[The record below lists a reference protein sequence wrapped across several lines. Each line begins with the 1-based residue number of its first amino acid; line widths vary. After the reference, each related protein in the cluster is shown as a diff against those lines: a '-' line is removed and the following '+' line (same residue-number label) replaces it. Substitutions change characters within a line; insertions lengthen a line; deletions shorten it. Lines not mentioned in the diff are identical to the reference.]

1 MQQDKI
7 VVGLDIGTT
16 KICALVGRKNEY
28 GKLEIMGMGT
38 AVSDG
43 VQRGIVLNI
52 DKTVEAIKRAIRQ
65 AEEQSGIDIGV
76 VNVGIAGQ
84 HIKSLQHNGSITRPS
99 GDNEITQDDV
109 NRLTADMYRLVTP
122 PGSQI
127 IHVMPQDYKVDFEG
141 GVTDPVGM
149 AGVRLEGN
157 FHIITAQSSAINNIN
172 KCVTKAG
179 LAISDLILEP
189 LASSVSVLSDEEK
202 EAGVALV
209 DIGGGTTDLAVFK
222 DGIIRHAAVLPFGGN
237 VITQDIKQGCNV
249 TPNQAEQLKV
259 KFGKAIAEEASDY
272 EIVSIPGLPNRPPKE
287 VSLKNL
293 AYIIEARMSEIIEL
307 VYAEIYRMG
316 LHEHLSAGIVL
327 TGGGSQLQNLEQLTE
342 YLTGLDTRIG
352 YPNQHLGKSKVEA
365 VKSPMHATGVGL
377 VLAGYQ
383 AQDERN
389 NARPGYAEE
398 ELSSYSYQ
406 PAPAAPAPLAAP
418 VIPSFTAAPA
428 PVVPAATVP
437 AAPEEPKA
445 PKGPSKFGSYL
456 GDITRK
462 LKGILIDDFDDK
474 QY

>member
-1 MQQDKI
+1 
-7 VVGLDIGTT
+7 
-16 KICALVGRKNEY
+16 
-28 GKLEIMGMGT
+28 
-38 AVSDG
+38 
-43 VQRGIVLNI
+43 
-52 DKTVEAIKRAIRQ
+52 
-65 AEEQSGIDIGV
+65 
-76 VNVGIAGQ
+76 
-84 HIKSLQHNGSITRPS
+84 
-99 GDNEITQDDV
+99 
-109 NRLTADMYRLVTP
+109 
-122 PGSQI
+122 
-127 IHVMPQDYKVDFEG
+127 
-141 GVTDPVGM
+141 
-149 AGVRLEGN
+149 
-157 FHIITAQSSAINNIN
+157 
-172 KCVTKAG
+172 
-179 LAISDLILEP
+179 
-189 LASSVSVLSDEEK
+189 
-202 EAGVALV
+202 
-209 DIGGGTTDLAVFK
+209 
-222 DGIIRHAAVLPFGGN
+222 
-237 VITQDIKQGCNV
+237 V

-352 YPNQHLGKSKVEA
+352 YPNQHLGKSKIET

-383 AQDERN
+383 TQDERN
-389 NARPGYAEE
+389 AARPGYGDEE
-398 ELSSYSYQ
+398 IPNSYSYQ
-406 PAPAAPAPLAAP
+406 ATPPVAAPAPML
-418 VIPSFTAAPA
+418 PSYTP
-428 PVVPAATVP
+428 PTPAAIVP
-437 AAPEEPKA
+437 SPTPKAPEQPKE

>member
-28 GKLEIMGMGT
+28 GKLEILGMGK
-38 AVSDG
+38 AVSEG
-43 VQRGIVLNI
+43 VQRGLVLNI
-52 DKTVEAIKRAIRQ
+52 DKTVDAIKRAIRQ

-141 GVTDPVGM
+141 GVLDPIGM

-157 FHIITAQSSAINNIN
+157 FHIITAQSAAINNIN

-179 LAISDLILEP
+179 LAIADLILEP

-202 EAGVALV
+202 EAGVALI

-237 VITQDIKQGCNV
+237 IITQDIKQGCNV

-293 AYIIEARMSEIIEL
+293 AYIIEARMSEIVEL

-316 LHEHLSAGIVL
+316 LHEQLSAGIVL

-352 YPNQHLGKSKVEA
+352 YPNQHLGKGKIEA

-383 AQDERN
+383 AEDERQ
-389 NARPGYAEE
+389 ARPGYGEE
-398 ELSSYSYQ
+398 EISAYSYQ
-406 PAPAAPAPLAAP
+406 PVAPAAAP
-418 VIPSFTAAPA
+418 VVPSFTAPPA
-428 PVVPAATVP
+428 GPAA
-437 AAPEEPKA
+437 AAPTPPEP
-445 PKGPSKFGSYL
+445 PKPPKEQKGLKFL